1 MHCQLAGSVIIH
13 LLHFPSFHGCTIHH
27 ISKRLLLD
35 FMPMFPTDTGNR
47 HCDIDTKFLRSSGG
61 ENKKG
66 QIKKS
71 YV

>member
-1 MHCQLAGSVIIH
+1 
-13 LLHFPSFHGCTIHH
+13 
-27 ISKRLLLD
+27 
-35 FMPMFPTDTGNR
+35 MPMFPTDTGNR
-47 HCDIDTKFLRSSGG
+47 YCDIDMKFLRSTGG